1 MMDMRLSAYTWAMRL
16 TPLSSPTLLLVGL
29 LSLVSLAHAED
40 VFIKSRDGVTLSAT
54 LALPDPKPEGRLS
67 TILVFDIYT
76 NPEALKAESE
86 ELAARGYAAVVADA
100 RGKRLGTGQI
110 VPYEYE
116 AVDTHAVLDWIVKQ
130 PWSDGKVGMIG
141 GSYSGFTAWSAT
153 KHRHPALK
161 GIATSAAAIPG
172 QGLPMNNNVFL
183 NANYPWAFYVTNN
196 KTLDETL
203 YGDNERWWNL
213 SRKWFTSGRPFREI
227 DAIDGTPNPLL
238 QRWLTHPS
246 YDKYWQAMVPF
257 RNDFARIN
265 IPVLSITGYYDDAQI
280 SVMQYFNQHIEFGR
294 NPEHYLVIGPYD
306 HLGTH
311 WRKKPETLREY
322 TIDPVAQL
330 DSQELKLQFMDY
342 VLRGKPKPAL
352 LENTV
357 NYEVMGANVWR
368 HAPSLASIHG
378 GVPMRLYFSP
388 QKSEGL
394 NSLVNQA
401 PPSDAKV
408 THEVDLSD
416 RVKFHGFHARPMN
429 IIETPLSYVTESIFL
444 SQPFEAPTVISG
456 PFTGELTVVINK
468 KDFDLSVGVYEAMQ
482 GGKLFFLG
490 SALHRASYGEDPT
503 KRKLLSPGKPEKV
516 KFETTMTS
524 RQMLPGSRLLVLID
538 ANKNPMAQVNYGTG
552 KDVSDESVN
561 DAGDPL
567 KIEILSGS
575 YFQVPLDNSFSTKPA
590 KPQ

>member
-1 MMDMRLSAYTWAMRL
+1 MTR
-16 TPLSSPTLLLVGL
+16 TPLSCLSVLLIGVM
-29 LSLVSLAHAED
+29 SLARAED
-40 VFIKSRDGVTLSAT
+40 VLIKHGDITLSAT
-54 LALPDPKPEGRLS
+54 LALPDPKPEGRIPA
-67 TILVFDIYT
+67 ILVFDNYT
-76 NPEALKAESE
+76 IPEVLKAEAE
-86 ELAARGYAAVVADA
+86 EFAARGYAGVVADA
-100 RGKRLGTGQI
+100 RGKRLGSGQH

-130 PWSDGKVGMIG
+130 PWSDGTVGMIG
-141 GSYSGFTAWSAT
+141 GSYSGFTAWAAT
-153 KHRHPALK
+153 KRRHPALK
-161 GIATSAAAIPG
+161 GIAVSAAAIPG
-172 QGLPMNNNVFL
+172 QGLPMYNNVFL

-196 KTLDETL
+196 KLLDEAL
-203 YGDNERWWNL
+203 YSDNQRWWTLTRN
-213 SRKWFTSGRPFREI
+213 WFVSGRPLREI

-238 QRWLTHPS
+238 QRWLSHPS
-246 YDKYWQAMVPF
+246 FDKYWQAMVPYK
-257 RNDFARIN
+257 NDFSRIG

-280 SVMQYFNQHIEFGR
+280 SALQYFKQHTELAR

-311 WRKKPETLREY
+311 ARKKPEVLREY
-322 TIDPVAQL
+322 TIDPVAQI

-352 LENTV
+352 LTNTV

-368 HAPSLASIHG
+368 HSPSLGSIHG

-388 QKSEGL
+388 QKTEGL
-394 NSLVNQA
+394 YSLLNQQ

-408 THEVDLSD
+408 THEVDLAD
-416 RVKFHGFHARPMN
+416 RVRYHNFHARPMS
-429 IIETPLSYVTESIFL
+429 IIEGPLSQVTESIFL

-456 PFTGELTVVINK
+456 SFTGELTLVINK
-468 KDFDLSVGVYEAMQ
+468 KDFDLGVAVYEAMP

-490 SALHRASYGEDPT
+490 SALHRASYAEDPT
-503 KRKLLSPGKPEKV
+503 KRKLLSPGKHEKV

-524 RQMLPGSRLLVLID
+524 RQMMAGSRLLVLVD
-538 ANKNPMAQVNYGTG
+538 ASKNPMAQVNYGTG

-575 YFQVPLDNSFSTKPA
+575 YFQVPLDNSFTTKPV

>member
-1 MMDMRLSAYTWAMRL
+1 MRR
-16 TPLSSPTLLLVGL
+16 TPLSRLALLAGAM
-29 LSLVSLAHAED
+29 SLVACLVRAED
-40 VFIKSRDGVTLSAT
+40 VFIKTRDGLTLSAT
-54 LALPDPKPEGRLS
+54 LALPEPKPEGRIS

-76 NPEALKAESE
+76 NPDALKSAAE
-86 ELAARGYAAVVADA
+86 ELAARGYAGLVADA
-100 RGKRLGTGQI
+100 RGKRLGTGEP

-116 AVDTHAVLDWIVKQ
+116 AADTHTVLDWIVKQ

-153 KHRHPALK
+153 KRRHPALK

-172 QGLPMNNNVFL
+172 QGLPMYNNVFL

-196 KTLDETL
+196 KLLDEAL
-203 YGDNERWWNL
+203 YADNTRWWNL
-213 SRKWFTSGRPFREI
+213 SRNWFTSGRPLREI

-238 QRWLTHPS
+238 QRWLQHPA
-246 YDKYWQAMVPF
+246 YDRYWQSMVPYG
-257 RNDFARIN
+257 NDFAHIS

-280 SVMQYFNQHIEFGR
+280 SVMQYFTQHTELGR
-294 NPEHYLVIGPYD
+294 DPEHYLVIGPYD

-311 WRKKPETLREY
+311 WRKKPETLRGY
-322 TIDPVAQL
+322 AIDPVAQL

-342 VLRGKPKPAL
+342 VLHGKPKPAL
-352 LENTV
+352 LENIV

-368 HAPSLASIHG
+368 HAPSLGSIHG

-394 NSLVNQA
+394 LSLVNQQPA
-401 PPSDAKV
+401 SDARV
-408 THEVDLSD
+408 THEVDLAD
-416 RVKFHGFHARPMN
+416 RVKFHGFHARPTN
-429 IIETPLSYVTESIFL
+429 IIEGPLSQVTETIFM

-456 PFTGELTVVINK
+456 SFTGELTLVINK
-468 KDFDLSVGVYEAMQ
+468 KDFDLSVGVYEAMPD
-482 GGKLFFLG
+482 GKLFFLG
-490 SALHRASYGEDPT
+490 SALHRASFAEDPT
-503 KRKLLSPGKPEKV
+503 KRKLLSPGKPGKV

-524 RQMLPGSRLLVLID
+524 RQMLAGSRLLVLVD

-575 YFQVPLDNSFSTKPA
+575 YFQVPLDNSFTRKPVR
-590 KPQ
+590 PQ